1 MTLTIHFRPKG
12 PRRAPC
18 SKLSGHYTT
27 HNWVCIFVCVD
38 PAITCISWTVP
49 SLQLNHAV
57 NTCHLSMAV
66 STHWPLRSMY
76 LGAFFSVCFCLYL
89 QGMSVLSEAVIM
101 FIRASMASCPFPGTD
116 SHTWIHL
123 HTHTLERNISILWYW
138 GFFYSVLY
146 ANNMFFLLFMN
157 LNGNFF
163 ICNRNCKVLWI
174 KTHPQCTV
182 CIFIICI

>member
-1 MTLTIHFRPKG
+1 
-12 PRRAPC
+12 
-18 SKLSGHYTT
+18 
-27 HNWVCIFVCVD
+27 
-38 PAITCISWTVP
+38 
-49 SLQLNHAV
+49 
-57 NTCHLSMAV
+57 
-66 STHWPLRSMY
+66 
-76 LGAFFSVCFCLYL
+76 
-89 QGMSVLSEAVIM
+89 MSVLSEAVIM

-163 ICNRNCKVLWI
+163 YM
-174 KTHPQCTV
+174 
-182 CIFIICI
+182 